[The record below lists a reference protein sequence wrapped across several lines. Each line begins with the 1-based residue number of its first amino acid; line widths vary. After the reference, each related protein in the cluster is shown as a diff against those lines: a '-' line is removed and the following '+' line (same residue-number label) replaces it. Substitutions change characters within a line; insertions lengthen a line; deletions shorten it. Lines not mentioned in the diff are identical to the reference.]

1 MYRVPPDR
9 AWWPAVGAPLERG
22 VRRQRGATF
31 HALPSPNEAL
41 HFGQSFD
48 AIGMLEEQF
57 GQVPIGPAGTGAVA
71 SGSFGADADETGLN
85 EVGAALAW
93 PFSKSRISVSSAIL

>member
-1 MYRVPPDR
+1 MYPVPQAGP
-9 AWWPAVGAPLERG
+9 WWPAVGAPLERG

-31 HALPSPNEAL
+31 HVLPSPNEAL

-57 GQVPIGPAGTGAVA
+57 GQVPIGPAGTGAAA

-93 PFSKSRISVSSAIL
+93 LFSKSRISVRSAML